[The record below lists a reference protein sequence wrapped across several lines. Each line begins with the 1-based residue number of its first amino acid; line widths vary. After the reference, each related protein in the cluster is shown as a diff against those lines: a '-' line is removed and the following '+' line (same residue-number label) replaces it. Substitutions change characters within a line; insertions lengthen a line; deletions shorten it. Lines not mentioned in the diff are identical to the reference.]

1 MRILLERAGKGS
13 ISNSRFHLMQPCS
26 PSTQLFGPDP
36 SATPRASIQLATCAG
51 HGFSFFFAWRPTAR
65 RSCRAW
71 RVGRPTARR
80 SCRAWQGDLRGRRQQ
95 RAPRWV
101 LQRGHPAIGVGQ
113 EERAGCEK
121 KCMAL
126 AQDSADA
133 FQKHRL
139 DLLCLC
145 ELGEHTIGL
154 HGRKNLSCDTQ
165 AELLQWVVR
174 MANRLL
180 GGASEPAEL
189 VSGDHPTYAVIR
201 RRGSG
206 SGRSRQSSLWAR
218 HRSDE

>member
-1 MRILLERAGKGS
+1 MASASSSRGDRPRAGAAEPGAWDA
-13 ISNSRFHLMQPCS
+13 RPH
-26 PSTQLFGPDP
+26 
-36 SATPRASIQLATCAG
+36 AG
-51 HGFSFFFAWRPTAR
+51 AAEPGKVTFEDDDS
-65 RSCRAW
+65 SVL
-71 RVGRPTARR
+71 RVGFYNV
-80 SCRAWQGDLRGRRQQ
+80 GIQQ
-95 RAPRWV
+95 SEVDKKNA
-101 LQRGHPAIGVGQ
+101 QDAN
-113 EERAGCEK
+113 K

-126 AQDSADA
+126 AQDIADA